1 MHIGKAAGIALVAG
15 TLAVLA
21 AVGDAATASTKT
33 FEISA
38 SKFEFTPNRIEVDEG
53 DTVVVKLR
61 STDVEHGFAIKAL
74 KVKVKVPKGG
84 EEVSVEFVAAK
95 AGEFPFSCSEY
106 CGNGH
111 SRMKGRLV
119 VNPKKAD

>member
-1 MHIGKAAGIALVAG
+1 MHTGKAALIALVAG
-15 TLAVLA
+15 TLAVLSA
-21 AVGDAATASTKT
+21 SGDSTASTKT

-38 SKFEFTPNRIEVDEG
+38 SKFEFKPNRIEVNEG
-53 DTVVVKLR
+53 DTVVLKLR
-61 STDVEHGFAIKAL
+61 STDVEHGLTIKAL

-84 EEVSVEFVAAK
+84 DEVSVEFVALK